1 MTRQALGALVA
12 AALLAAGGAVPA
24 GAQTACRQILI
35 TTTRT
40 SSPIA
45 VTPLDAIAF
54 PVPLTPATTMVTR
67 QITVCPPGA
76 VPLVVTP
83 PGVIVNGTPVFGTP
97 VFGAPVFVSPLET
110 PFLGTTVVDTP
121 VVVPVAP
128 ARQPGPWATG
138 QPSAPRRP
146 AIAGTAPH
154 DSVRDL
160 ATQPAQF
167 DRTVVSVTGT
177 ATTVQRTTDASGAP
191 VTTFRLEAGGT
202 SVGVVAWGRAPI
214 TAGEAVRVSGPFYV
228 STPFADPAGSPWHN
242 VIAADVLE
250 R

>member
-1 MTRQALGALVA
+1 MKLCTVALAVA
-12 AALLAAGGAVPA
+12 VAVAGGAPA
-24 GAQTACRQILI
+24 VSAQTPCRQIQI

-40 SSPIA
+40 ATPIA

-54 PVPLTPATTMVTR
+54 PVPLAPASSTVVR
-67 QITVCPPGA
+67 QIVVCPPAAGSLPPIV
-76 VPLVVTP
+76 VPAP
-83 PGVIVNGTPVFGTP
+83 SI
-97 VFGAPVFVSPLET
+97 FGAPVFVSPVIGT
-110 PFLGTTVVDTP
+110 PFFGTTVVETP

-128 ARQPGPWATG
+128 AGQPGPWVTG
-138 QPSAPRRP
+138 QPSVPQRP

-177 ATTVQRTTDASGAP
+177 AAAVQQTTDASGAP
-191 VTTFRLEAGGT
+191 VTTFRLEAVGT
-202 SVGVVAWGRAPI
+202 SVGVVAWGRAAVK
-214 TAGEAVRVSGPFYV
+214 AGETVRVSGPFYV
-228 STPFADPAGSPWHN
+228 STPFAGPAGTPWHD